1 MKLRR
6 YDQRRPRRA
15 RRRRYGR
22 DGLDAEPERYGV
34 AQARASR
41 RPRRVG
47 ASDVGRALPAALD
60 VSRARASGRRRDPR
74 ARGRVLRRARR
85 LAGRHLSL
93 EPRRISARA
102 VFARGLRAVRE
113 AAAVPGAR
121 ARACCAA
128 HRRRRLATDGACRSS
143 GAAAVFASGV
153 RRFDAA
159 RAVVAGREPRPR
171 RRMRTGAEL
180 FVVEGSFADEGG
192 TFASGA
198 WLRLPPGA
206 AHSPSTASGCVVY
219 IKEGGFAYL
228 RAG

>member
-1 MKLRR
+1 M
-6 YDQRRPRRA
+6 
-15 RRRRYGR
+15 
-22 DGLDAEPERYGV
+22 
-34 AQARASR
+34 AQARAPR

-47 ASDVGRALPAALD
+47 ASDVGRALRAALD

-74 ARGRVLRRARR
+74 AGGRVLRRARR

-93 EPRRISARA
+93 EPRRLSARA

-121 ARACCAA
+121 ARACRTA
-128 HRRRRLATDGACRSS
+128 HRRRRLATDGACRRR

-159 RAVVAGREPRPR
+159 RALVAGREPRPR
-171 RRMRTGAEL
+171 RRMRTAPSCSSRRLVRRRGRHVRAGR
-180 FVVEGSFADEGG
+180 VAAVAARRRAFAVDRE
-192 TFASGA
+192 
-198 WLRLPPGA
+198 
-206 AHSPSTASGCVVY
+206 GCVVY